1 VAETL
6 CEGNIFG
13 DLVRLAQVFSNLL
26 NNASRYSPEGG
37 TIALTAERFEHEAV
51 ISVKDNG
58 IGISAAELPHIFEV
72 FIQTDRSRALSHGG
86 LGLGLTLSRRLSNFT
101 EAALQRA
108 VRGQARE
115 LKWRCVYRSLS
126 RVRRAGWIRFKR
138 CHAGRKL

>member
-86 LGLGLTLSRRLSNFT
+86 LGLGLTLSRRLVELHGGGITASSEGPGKGT
-101 EAALQRA
+101 EMA
-108 VRGQARE
+108 VRLPVLEQGPQ
-115 LKWRCVYRSLS
+115 S
-126 RVRRAGWIRFKR
+126 RLDPI
-138 CHAGRKL
+138 

>member
-1 VAETL
+1 MAETL

-37 TIALTAERFEHEAV
+37 TIALRAERLEHEAV

-86 LGLGLTLSRRLSNFT
+86 LGLGLTLSRRLVELHGGGITASSEGPGKGT
-101 EAALQRA
+101 EMA
-108 VRGQARE
+108 VRLPVLEQGPQ
-115 LKWRCVYRSLS
+115 S
-126 RVRRAGWIRFKR
+126 RLDPI
-138 CHAGRKL
+138 